1 MLPMTVC
8 LINISF
14 IDRLLSQG
22 RAVFFCLGIML
33 STHITKTIKSHTQRN
48 HCNLTNRCLFK
59 PFHLLLTNT
68 KIINQYRLTY
78 TLCSELNSVLLFF
91 LTHTCNTINQSL
103 HPVVVS
109 TIFVNCSPS
118 RYLCRFPAIIST
130 IRYKV
135 AG

>member
-1 MLPMTVC
+1 MTVC

-59 PFHLLLTNT
+59 PFHLLSHTRKPTYKSESVYTNHCIMFPLHLVFNLLL
-68 KIINQYRLTY
+68 KILHN
-78 TLCSELNSVLLFF
+78 LLW
-91 LTHTCNTINQSL
+91 LI
-103 HPVVVS
+103 
-109 TIFVNCSPS
+109 IFP
-118 RYLCRFPAIIST
+118 
-130 IRYKV
+130 IRNHKIKDHIRMCWPFDHSKV
-135 AG
+135 MN